1 MALPDPDK
9 IVGTPAQLAGWLAQ
23 LPAQKRYR
31 LVEVEEAEAGIM
43 AAAPTRVSAMGKYA
57 GLLNSEEFMR
67 RKHEETEREDR
78 PIL

>member
-1 MALPDPDK
+1 MALPDQDK

-31 LVEVEEAEAGIM
+31 LVEVEEAEPAV
-43 AAAPTRVSAMGKYA
+43 PTRVSAMGKYA